1 MQRRTFLGILGS
13 AAAGAAEV
21 PIRLGMDT
29 YSIRAFRWKDIQL
42 LDYAASLKLD
52 AVQISSLNDYQS
64 LEPVHLG
71 TVKEHAERLGLVI
84 DAGIGSIC
92 PTSTAFNAKRGEA
105 AAQVLEGL
113 QVARSVGA
121 KAMRCFLGSAAE
133 RRSKLPLEAHM
144 EGMIKVLRS
153 VRAQALDSG
162 VKIAIENHNGDME
175 AREVRTVIEEAGKD
189 FVGSCL
195 DTGNPMWLMEDPL
208 LTLETLAPYVVTSH
222 VRDSC
227 VWEHPRGAAFQWVA
241 WGDGSIDWRAFLARY
256 RVLCPH
262 ATMHPEVI
270 TGRPPAVL
278 PYFDHGFWTAFPN
291 KRASEFARFV
301 ELARKGHPFLGTMVV
316 AGGGK
321 ASEALEAAL
330 KEQQRT
336 DFERSVEYAKKIL
349 GLGVR
354 WKS

>member
-13 AAAGAAEV
+13 TAVGAAET
-21 PIRLGMDT
+21 PILLGMDT
-29 YSIRAFRWKDIQL
+29 YSIRALRWKDMQL

-52 AVQISSLNDYQS
+52 AMQLSSLDNYES
-64 LEPVHLG
+64 LEPEHLRQ
-71 TVKEHAERLGLVI
+71 VKDHAARLGLLI

-92 PTSTAFNAKRGEA
+92 PTSSSFNTRRGEA
-105 AAQVLEGL
+105 SAQVLEGL
-113 QVARSVGA
+113 RVARSVGA
-121 KAMRCFLGSAAE
+121 KAMRCFMGSSAE
-133 RRSKLPLEAHM
+133 RRGKLPLEAHL
-144 EGMIKVLRS
+144 EALIKVLRS

-162 VKIAIENHNGDME
+162 VKIAVENHSGDME
-175 AREVRTVIEEAGKD
+175 ARELRTVIEEAGKD
-189 FVGSCL
+189 FVGACL

-208 LTLETLAPYVVTSH
+208 ETLETLAPYVVTSH
-222 VRDSC
+222 MRDSC

-262 ATMHPEVI
+262 APIHPEVI

-278 PYFDHGFWTAFPN
+278 PYFEQDFWKAFPH
-291 KRASEFARFV
+291 KRASDFARFV
-301 ELARKGHPFLGTMVV
+301 QLARKGHPFTGTMVV
-316 AGGGK
+316 AGWGGHS
-321 ASEALEAAL
+321 AALEAAL
-330 KEQQRT
+330 VEQQRT
-336 DFERSVEYAKKIL
+336 DFERSIQYAQKTL